1 MTKQTGTEKSPEFQK
16 FLTAL
21 TAVKNGTGRTDD
33 LFYAAEVARAVEGDD
48 AVETEIE
55 VAVKELKGKP
65 AIVKVLAASSSF
77 SWWDSIFQNYVP
89 ENLRVRRLPV
99 EDMGEFHS
107 KELEIAAPK
116 SSTGAMIPYSTA
128 LDERTILTFGAV
140 IQLFVNNEQP
150 EKEKLILHTRGFE
163 EGGLTGQLLMDY
175 QLRLIRRVLW
185 GAASCILTDRRLV
198 GVVFENEVPGVNQNS
213 LEFKSMPGAFVAEGG
228 GTVLAFDVP
237 RANFTDFKVK
247 GIGMGGKKAV
257 VSLEGDTSFYGLA
270 SMVDNGAGD
279 LVKAGKRQFENAF
292 ATFKG

>member
-1 MTKQTGTEKSPEFQK
+1 MTKETSTENSPEFQK
-16 FLTAL
+16 FLLAL
-21 TAVKNGTGRTDD
+21 TEVQNGTGSTAN
-33 LFYAAEVARAVEGDD
+33 LFYAAEAARSVEGDK
-48 AVETEIE
+48 AVEIEIE
-55 VAVKELKGKP
+55 VAVKEFKSEPAKG
-65 AIVKVLAASSSF
+65 KVLAASSSF

-89 ENLRVRRLPV
+89 ENLRVRRLPI
-99 EDMGEFHS
+99 ENMGEFYS
-107 KELEIAAPK
+107 YELEIAAPK
-116 SSTGAMIPYSTA
+116 SSTGAIIPYSTA
-128 LDERTILTFGAV
+128 SGERTILTFGAV

-150 EKEKLILHTRGFE
+150 EREKLILHTRGFE
-163 EGGLTGQLLMDY
+163 EGGLTGQLLIDY

-198 GVVFENEVPGVNQNS
+198 GVVFDNEVPGVNQNS

-237 RANFTDFKVK
+237 RANFTDFQVK
-247 GIGMGGKKAV
+247 GIGIGSKKAV

-279 LVKAGKRQFENAF
+279 LVKARKSQFENAF